1 MRNSSILTNLSL
13 HFTARILQLT
23 MSTPAVEAKI
33 FELKRGIH
41 ELFESVSPYVQNNL
55 TPIEQFQFIANQQ
68 EKLLIIIENTQSLP
82 NFKDKHSLLT
92 ELSRF
97 AEKFNL
103 LP

>member
-1 MRNSSILTNLSL
+1 
-13 HFTARILQLT
+13 

-33 FELKRGIH
+33 FELKRGIN
-41 ELFESVSPYVQNNL
+41 ELFDSVSPYVQNNL
-55 TPIEQFQFIANQQ
+55 TPIEQLQFRVNQQ
-68 EKLLIIIENTQSLP
+68 EKLLIIIKNTHSLP

-92 ELSRF
+92 DLSRF

>member
-1 MRNSSILTNLSL
+1 MRNPSLLTNPSL
-13 HFTARILQLT
+13 HFTAQILQLT

-41 ELFESVSPYVQNNL
+41 ELFDSVSPYVQNNL
-55 TPIEQFQFIANQQ
+55 TPIEQLQFRANQQ
-68 EKLLIIIENTQSLP
+68 EKLLIIIEDTQSLP

-92 ELSRF
+92 DLSRF

>member
-1 MRNSSILTNLSL
+1 
-13 HFTARILQLT
+13 

-41 ELFESVSPYVQNNL
+41 ELFDSVSPYVQNNL
-55 TPIEQFQFIANQQ
+55 THTEQLQFRASQT
-68 EKLLIIIENTQSLP
+68 EKLLVIIENTQSLP

-92 ELSRF
+92 DLSRF

>member
-1 MRNSSILTNLSL
+1 
-13 HFTARILQLT
+13 

-41 ELFESVSPYVQNNL
+41 ELFDSISPYVINNL
-55 TPIEQFQFIANQQ
+55 TPIEQFQFRAHQR
-68 EKLLIIIENTQSLP
+68 EKLLIIIEDTQSLP

-92 ELSRF
+92 YLSRF